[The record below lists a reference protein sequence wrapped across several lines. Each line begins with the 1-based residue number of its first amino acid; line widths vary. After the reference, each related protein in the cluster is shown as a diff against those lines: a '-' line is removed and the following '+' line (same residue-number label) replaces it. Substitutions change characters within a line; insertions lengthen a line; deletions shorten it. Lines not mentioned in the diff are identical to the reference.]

1 MSFMLRLGLAPTAW
15 LIVVV
20 ASLVAFG
27 QDQSA
32 PPASGSQPDASSL
45 PDLKPDASGAL
56 SQEQMQNLR
65 QIVIEH
71 YRANY
76 QKQRDYTYIDREVEN
91 QLDGQG
97 GIKSTESKTYEIMEL
112 YGEQVQRLI
121 AKDDKPLSEKD
132 AAKEKERIEKLTNK
146 RKNESEEDRAKRQAG
161 EEKQREK
168 NREFVREVADAYDFH
183 LLGSEMLNGRDAW
196 VIGAEPR
203 PGFQA
208 RLKEAQILPKY
219 HGRLWID
226 KNDLQLVKLDVE
238 AIDTV
243 SFGWFL
249 ARIHKGTRLVM
260 EQTRVNQEVWLPQHI
275 SFRLDARVAV
285 FKEYN
290 LENDETFHDYKK
302 FRATAKIV
310 SVGDV
315 KP

>member
-1 MSFMLRLGLAPTAW
+1 MSFMKRLGLAPTAR
-15 LIVVV
+15 LIVLV

-32 PPASGSQPDASSL
+32 PPASGSQPDAASL

-56 SQEQMQNLR
+56 SQEQIENLR

-208 RLKEAQILPKY
+208 RLKEAQMLPKY

-226 KNDLQLVKLDVE
+226 KNELQLVKLDVE

-285 FKEYN
+285 FKGYN
-290 LENDETFHDYKK
+290 LENDETFRDYKK

>member
-1 MSFMLRLGLAPTAW
+1 MSFMKRLGLAPTAG
-15 LIVVV
+15 LIVLL

-32 PPASGSQPDASSL
+32 PPASGLQPGGSSL

-56 SQEQMQNLR
+56 SQEQIENLR

-71 YRANY
+71 YRSNY

-112 YGEQVQRLI
+112 YGEQVERLI

-132 AAKEKERIEKLTNK
+132 AAKEKERIEKLTDK

-196 VIGAEPR
+196 VIGGEPR

-208 RLKEAQILPKY
+208 RLKEAQMLPKY

-243 SFGWFL
+243 SFGWVL

-285 FKEYN
+285 FKGYN
-290 LENDETFHDYKK
+290 QENEETFRDYKK

-310 SVGDV
+310 SIGDV

>member
-1 MSFMLRLGLAPTAW
+1 MKSLGLAPTAPF
-15 LIVVV
+15 IVLLSVLL
-20 ASLVAFG
+20 SLLAFG
-27 QDQSA
+27 QDPSA

-45 PDLKPDASGAL
+45 LELKPDARGAL
-56 SQEQMQNLR
+56 SQEQMENLR

-71 YRANY
+71 YRSNY

-121 AKDDKPLSEKD
+121 AKDDAPLSEKD
-132 AAKEKERIEKLTNK
+132 AAKQQERIEKLTNK
-146 RKNESEEDRAKRQAG
+146 RKNESEEDRAKRLAG

-168 NREFVREVADAYDFH
+168 NREFVREVADAYEFR

-196 VIGAEPR
+196 VIGGEPR

-208 RLKEAQILPKY
+208 HLKEAQILPKY

-226 KNDLQLVKLDVE
+226 KNELQLVKLDVE

-285 FKEYN
+285 FKGYN
-290 LENDETFHDYKK
+290 QENEETFRDYKK

-310 SVGDV
+310 GVGDV